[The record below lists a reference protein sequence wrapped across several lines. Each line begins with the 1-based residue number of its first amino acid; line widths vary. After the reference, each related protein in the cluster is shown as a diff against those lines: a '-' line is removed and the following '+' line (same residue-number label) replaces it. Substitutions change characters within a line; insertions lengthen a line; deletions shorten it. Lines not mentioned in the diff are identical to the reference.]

1 MSSDSMIA
9 QFFSL
14 GLIALL
20 GAMLPGPDFAIVTKN
35 TILHSRK
42 SGYFTSLGI
51 GAAILVHMTYCLLGM
66 AIVIKNSLLVFNTI
80 KYIGAAYLVYLGVK
94 TFFSKQSNKIF
105 SSVSGNVSS
114 TMSSFTAFKQGF
126 LCNLLNPKATLFFLS
141 LFTVLIKPDTPI
153 SWQIV
158 FAGETILIAIT
169 WFCLLTQILS
179 HPYIKGILEKA
190 ETYIAKIL
198 GCFLIFFGVALALVS
213 RDFH

>member
-1 MSSDSMIA
+1 MSTDSMIT

-14 GLIALL
+14 GFIALL

-42 SGYFTSLGI
+42 SGYFTALGI

-66 AIVIKNSLLVFNTI
+66 AIVIKNSLLLFNAI
-80 KYIGAAYLVYLGVK
+80 KYIGATYLVYLGVK

-105 SSVSGNVSS
+105 PSVSDNVSGI
-114 TMSSFTAFKQGF
+114 MSSFTAFKQGF

-153 SWQIV
+153 SWQIL
-158 FAGETILIAIT
+158 FAGEITVIAII
-169 WFCLLTQILS
+169 WFCLLTNILS
-179 HPYIKGILEKA
+179 HPSIKRLLEKA
-190 ETYIAKIL
+190 EKYIAKIL
-198 GCFLIFFGVALALVS
+198 GCFLIFFGIALALVS